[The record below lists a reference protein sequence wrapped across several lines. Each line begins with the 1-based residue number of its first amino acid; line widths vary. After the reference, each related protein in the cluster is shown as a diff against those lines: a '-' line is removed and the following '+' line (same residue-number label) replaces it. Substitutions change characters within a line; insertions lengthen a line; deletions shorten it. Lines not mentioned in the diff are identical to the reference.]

1 MLTPFITAPAGV
13 HRGAPQRHW
22 CHPDTPGQ
30 NSVVTPSLVKR
41 LFKPRHPSR
50 LCGFHPIQLS
60 SFITTP
66 NFLPVVCWGAPQQG
80 LWPPRYPLTPNT
92 HPGYT
97 GVHPISI
104 GLHPGRMG
112 CTPGDIWTPAG
123 AVMKGVKG
131 HIFERKGYIWGRK
144 GTLGNKKGTSGNEE
158 GACGNDMGT

>member
-1 MLTPFITAPAGV
+1 MKNISVLILYLRPSSLPRPGCTGVHRGAPGCIGV

-123 AVMKGVKG
+123 AVMKGV
-131 HIFERKGYIWGRK
+131 
-144 GTLGNKKGTSGNEE
+144 
-158 GACGNDMGT
+158 

>member
-1 MLTPFITAPAGV
+1 MSVCISSTIHPSSLPRPGCTGVHRGASECTGV

-123 AVMKGVKG
+123 AVMKGVLLSLI
-131 HIFERKGYIWGRK
+131 HLCHQYYY
-144 GTLGNKKGTSGNEE
+144 LH
-158 GACGNDMGT
+158 

>member
-1 MLTPFITAPAGV
+1 MQVLKHPSSLPRPGCTGV
-13 HRGAPQRHW
+13 HRDAPQRHW

-50 LCGFHPIQLS
+50 LCGFHPIQLF

-123 AVMKGVKG
+123 AVMKGVLIGGPDQLSLVLYLSTRRSTRSLK
-131 HIFERKGYIWGRK
+131 IV
-144 GTLGNKKGTSGNEE
+144 
-158 GACGNDMGT
+158 